1 MSGGIVAHKL
11 VVEKDGHS
19 ILDALSFQVEPGM
32 LTGLIGPSG
41 AGKTTL
47 MRAIVGLQIPSRGT
61 LKINGKPAGDKSLRR
76 VIGYVT
82 QDPAIYDDLTVEQN
96 LKYFAR
102 LIQADNDSM
111 NRVIKAVDLQK
122 QQKQLASTL
131 SGGQRARVSLAIA
144 LLGDPEVLILDEP
157 TVGLDPVLRHSLWQL
172 FKILAEKGKT
182 IIISSH
188 VMDEAERC
196 ENVLLVRGGAL
207 LWSDSRKKLL
217 AETNSHNVEDAFL
230 KIVKGNAL

>member
-1 MSGGIVAHKL
+1 MSGGIVAQKL
-11 VVEKDGHS
+11 VVEKQGHS
-19 ILDALSFQVEPGM
+19 ILDALSFEVAPGT

-47 MRAIVGLQIPSRGT
+47 MRAIVGMQIPSRGR
-61 LKINGKPAGDKSLRR
+61 LMVDGKPSGHKELRS

-82 QDPAIYDDLTVEQN
+82 QTPAIYDDLTVEQN
-96 LKYFAR
+96 LLYFAG
-102 LIQADNDSM
+102 LIQADKANVKS
-111 NRVIKAVDLQK
+111 VIKVVDLTK
-122 QQKQLASTL
+122 QSHQLASTL

-144 LLGDPEVLILDEP
+144 LLGDPQVLILDEP
-157 TVGLDPVLRHSLWQL
+157 TVGLDPVLRHHLWKL
-172 FKILAEKGKT
+172 FALLASKGKT

-196 ENVLLVRGGAL
+196 ENVLLMRGGSL

-217 AETNSHNVEDAFL
+217 QETNTKSVEDAFL
-230 KIVKGNAL
+230 KLVGAN

>member
-11 VVEKDGHS
+11 VVEKQSHT
-19 ILDALSFQVEPGM
+19 ILDSLTFEVQPGV

-47 MRAIVGLQIPSRGT
+47 MRVMVGLQIPSRGT
-61 LKINGKPAGDKSLRR
+61 LVIDEKPAGDKALRR
-76 VIGYVT
+76 AIGYVT

-96 LKYFAR
+96 LRYFAR
-102 LIQADNDSM
+102 LLQADKHSVK
-111 NRVIKAVDLQK
+111 RVIKAVDLTK
-122 QQKQLASTL
+122 QTHQLAATL

-144 LLGDPEVLILDEP
+144 LLGDPDVLILDEP
-157 TVGLDPVLRHSLWQL
+157 TVGLDPVLRHSLWKL
-172 FKILAEKGKT
+172 FQILADKGKT

-196 ENVLLVRGGAL
+196 ENVLLLRGGAL
-207 LWSDSRKKLL
+207 LWADSRHKLL
-217 AETNSHNVEDAFL
+217 RETGTRHVEDAFL
-230 KIVKGNAL
+230 KIVGAA

>member
-11 VVEKDGHS
+11 VVEKQDHS
-19 ILDALSFQVEPGM
+19 ILDSLTFSVKPGV

-47 MRAIVGLQIPSRGT
+47 MRTIVGLQIPSRGK
-61 LKINGKPAGDKSLRR
+61 LQVDGKVVGDKSLRSK
-76 VIGYVT
+76 IGYVT
-82 QDPAIYDDLTVEQN
+82 QSPAIYDDLTVEQN
-96 LKYFAR
+96 LLYFAR
-102 LIQADNDSM
+102 LIQASKANVTS
-111 NRVIKAVDLQK
+111 VIKVVDLTK
-122 QQKQLASTL
+122 QTKQLASTL

-144 LLGDPEVLILDEP
+144 LLGDPDVLILDEP
-157 TVGLDPVLRHSLWQL
+157 TVGLDPVLRHHLWGL
-172 FKILAEKGKT
+172 FGALAKKGKT

-196 ENVLLVRGGAL
+196 ENVLLVRSGSL

-217 AETNSHNVEDAFL
+217 QETKTQSVEQAFL
-230 KIVKGNAL
+230 KLVGGKQ